1 MEKFKKVLKVIY
13 RVYSIFCVC
22 VTSLLLI
29 AAIVVWANFGKI
41 TGKALELVVDNFNTE
56 INTAVST
63 FFTTAITDDSVKFNS
78 IKTISGGGLQ
88 ADFTVNNNAVSK
100 EELASYAQKTNEEL
114 LSEFGITAADIPPDI
129 LPILST
135 VKQSLVLDFKDNNG
149 NPVLSR
155 EITSEEITRLLGS
168 Q

>member
-1 MEKFKKVLKVIY
+1 METFKKVLKVIF
-13 RVYSIFCVC
+13 RVYSIFCIC
-22 VTSLLLI
+22 VTTLLLI

-41 TGKALELVVDNFNTE
+41 TGKALELVVNNFNSE
-56 INTAVST
+56 INSVVST
-63 FFTTAITDDSVKFNS
+63 FFTSAITDDSVRFDS
-78 IKTISGGGLQ
+78 IRTLKGGGLQ
-88 ADFTVNNNAVSK
+88 ADFTVNNNAFSR
-100 EELASYAQKTNEEL
+100 EDLASYAQKTNEEL

-129 LPILST
+129 LPILTT

-168 Q
+168 F